1 MASQA
6 RQSMNSDF
14 VDCHV
19 ATLLAMTNLSLL
31 AMTIPAV
38 MAIPAVM
45 TIPAVIASEA
55 WQSMP
60 PALSKS
66 K

>member
-19 ATLLAMTNLSLL
+19 ATLLAMTN
-31 AMTIPAV
+31 PAV

-55 WQSMP
+55 RQSMP